1 VDEVFIRIRGVLYYL
16 WRAVDQHGVVHDIL
30 VWERRN
36 GATAERFFTRLL
48 QGLRYRP
55 RCLVTDDLCSY
66 GIAHRVVPSDV
77 RHRTSSCLIIV
88 TFLPLGM
95 WLSTSIKKR

>member
-48 QGLRYRP
+48 QGLRGASRQIVAAGSTGSSRLLQRDHP
-55 RCLVTDDLCSY
+55 RHHTLQAINT
-66 GIAHRVVPSDV
+66 R
-77 RHRTSSCLIIV
+77 
-88 TFLPLGM
+88 
-95 WLSTSIKKR
+95 